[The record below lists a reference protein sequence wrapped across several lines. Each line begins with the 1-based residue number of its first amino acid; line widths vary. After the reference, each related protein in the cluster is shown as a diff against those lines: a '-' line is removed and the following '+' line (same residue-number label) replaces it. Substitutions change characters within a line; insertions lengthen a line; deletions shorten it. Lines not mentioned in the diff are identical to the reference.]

1 MAPKLHLYLSSGACS
16 LAPHI
21 ALNEAGFEFTT
32 TDLNA
37 QRGFPSEHLNLNPKG
52 RVPILD
58 FDGELIT
65 ETPAILSLIS
75 DLAPEKKLL
84 GTTVLEQA
92 RAREWLAYLSGT
104 VHGQA
109 FGCLFRPKRFV
120 GDEESMYDQVKAT
133 GRQYALDCFA
143 YIEEKLQGRTHA
155 VGDAFT
161 LVDANLLVFYR
172 WGNFLKMGMREKYP
186 TYTRLMERVV
196 EREAVRKTV
205 EAEGISAL
213 Y

>member
-1 MAPKLHLYLSSGACS
+1 MAPKLHLYMSSGACS

-21 ALNEAGFEFTT
+21 ALREAGLEFTT
-32 TDLNA
+32 TEINA
-37 QRGFPSEHLNLNPKG
+37 KRGFPTEYLHLNPKG

-84 GTTVLEQA
+84 GTTLLEQA

-104 VHGQA
+104 LHGQG

-133 GRQYALDCFA
+133 GRQTAKDSFAL
-143 YIEEKLQGRTHA
+143 IEEKLQGRTHA

-172 WGNFLKMGMREKYP
+172 WGNFLKFGMAENYP
-186 TYTRLMERVV
+186 SYTRLVEEVV
-196 EREAVRKTV
+196 KREAVQKTV
-205 EAEGISAL
+205 EAEGINAL
-213 Y
+213 E